1 MSFEIQTGPKD
12 RRCYD
17 HQRYWV
23 SKASLH
29 TNTTKPKGSFC
40 TFYFGFYVFQGKNKC
55 EGKIMWSSQIPI
67 VTSRKYCMQCGLVY
81 WKDDR
86 EVSKEKEQ
94 NFKWMPLQRFLKTH
108 GTKEDVQDHPASQN
122 TTITMLVLFFQS
134 SFLCIYMYILTLLG
148 LYCLMHIFF

>member
-1 MSFEIQTGPKD
+1 MTISDIGFQKPVFTQI
-12 RRCYD
+12 
-17 HQRYWV
+17 
-23 SKASLH
+23 LL
-29 TNTTKPKGSFC
+29 NPKGAFVLSTLAFM
-40 TFYFGFYVFQGKNKC
+40 FSREKNKC

-67 VTSRKYCMQCGLVY
+67 VTSRKYCMQCVLVY
-81 WKDDR
+81 WKDNR

-148 LYCLMHIFF
+148 LYCLMHIFSDMILRIFL